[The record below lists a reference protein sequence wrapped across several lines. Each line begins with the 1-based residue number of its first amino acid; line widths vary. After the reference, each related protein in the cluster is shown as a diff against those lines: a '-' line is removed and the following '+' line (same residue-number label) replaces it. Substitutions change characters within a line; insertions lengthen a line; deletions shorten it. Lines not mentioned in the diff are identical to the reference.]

1 MIKLGFEMAPE
12 GVQNTVNLVRMAERL
27 GYGSAW
33 FADSQL
39 RFSEVHVTLAA
50 CACSTEKIILGTSV
64 TNPLTR
70 HPSVTASAA
79 ATLAEL
85 SGGRF
90 ILGIA
95 RGDSSAHTIG
105 ANPSSVKEFR
115 EALLMIMKLLS
126 GEGYATEERTW
137 QLLIRKSRPKVHVAC
152 TGPQML
158 RLAGAI
164 ADGVMLKVGHTQQLY
179 RYGMQTAREAAS
191 KVGRNP
197 DQLEFSCFASVC
209 VDEDRQKARE
219 LAKYFVA
226 RFLKVAPVMADYL
239 PKDITGIDRAFA
251 INVAERF
258 SWARKK
264 IDLDE
269 DVETAKKLIRDDLV
283 DKYTIAG
290 TPEDCV
296 RQIKVA
302 EQAGVSPLLMSL
314 QPPGRRRELVEYV
327 AENILPEFS

>member
-12 GVQNTVNLVRMAERL
+12 GVQETVSLVRMAERL
-27 GYGSAW
+27 NYKSAW

-39 RFSEVHVTLAA
+39 RFSEVHVSLTA
-50 CACSTEKIILGTSV
+50 CACSTEKILLGTSV

-115 EALLMIMKLLS
+115 EALRMIMKLLS
-126 GEGYATEERTW
+126 GEGYVTRERTW
-137 QLLIRKSRPKVHVAC
+137 QLLIRKIRPKVHVAC

-158 RLAGAI
+158 KLAGTI
-164 ADGVMLKVGHTQQLY
+164 ADGIMLKVGHTHQLY
-179 RYGMQTAREAAS
+179 RYGMETARESAAEA
-191 KVGRNP
+191 GRNP
-197 DQLEFSCFASVC
+197 DELDFSCFASVC
-209 VDEDRQKARE
+209 VDEDRHKARE

-239 PKDITGIDRAFA
+239 PRDVTGIDRAFA
-251 INVAERF
+251 LEVAERF

-264 IDLDE
+264 IDIDE

-283 DKYTIAG
+283 DRYTIAG

-302 EQAGVSPLLMSL
+302 EQAGVSHLLMSL
-314 QPPGRRRELVEYV
+314 QPPNRRRELVEYV